1 MRGFVQGLAA
11 AGMALAAVA
20 GGPTPA
26 TAQVDLEVATVA
38 EGLEH
43 PWGMA
48 FLPDGRM
55 LVTERPGRLRLVS
68 AGGLV
73 SEPIVGLPE
82 IRARGQGG
90 LMDVVLAPDFAETRE
105 IFISFSEPGPG
116 GAATAVARGQL
127 ADGFLE
133 NVEIVFRQHPR
144 VENPRHWGSRLV
156 FAEDGTLFVTLGDR
170 GDFSD
175 QAQDLSDLIGTVA
188 RVHRDGGIPA
198 DNPFVEEA
206 NADPAIWSYGHRNIQ
221 GAALHPE
228 TGALWTHEHG
238 ARGGDEVNIAS
249 PGLNYGWPVI
259 THGVDYSGASIG
271 IGSAA
276 PGMEQ
281 PLHYW
286 VPSIAPSGMAFVTGD
301 VYPGWQGDLLVGA
314 LRDRLLVRL
323 ELEGDVVVAEH
334 RLLRDLGERIRD
346 VRIGPDGHI
355 YLLTDSPDGRVLR
368 VDPASS

>member
-1 MRGFVQGLAA
+1 MRFIAQGLAA
-11 AGMALAAVA
+11 AGMAVAMTMAPGSAA
-20 GGPTPA
+20 
-26 TAQVDLEVATVA
+26 AQVELHVATVA

-43 PWGMA
+43 PWGLA

-68 AGGLV
+68 ADGQV
-73 SEPIVGLPE
+73 SDPLTGLPE
-82 IRARGQGG
+82 IWARGQGG
-90 LMDVVLAPDFAETRE
+90 LLDVVLAPDFAETRE
-105 IFISFSEPGPG
+105 IYLSFSEPGDG
-116 GAATAVARGQL
+116 GAGTSVLRARL
-127 ADGFLE
+127 ADAGLE
-133 NVEIVFRQHPR
+133 GAEVIFRQHPK
-144 VENPRHWGSRLV
+144 VANPRHWGSRLV
-156 FAEDGTLFVTLGDR
+156 FAEDGTLFIALGDR

-175 QAQDLSDLIGTVA
+175 QSQDPSDLIGAVA
-188 RVHRDGGIPA
+188 RINRDGSIPD
-198 DNPFVEEA
+198 DNPFVGRTD
-206 NADPAIWSYGHRNIQ
+206 ADPATWSYGHRNIQ

-238 ARGGDEVNIAS
+238 ARGGDEVNITRA
-249 PGLNYGWPVI
+249 GLNYGWPVI
-259 THGVDYSGASIG
+259 THGIDYSGAPIG
-271 IGSAA
+271 IGSEA

-301 VYPGWQGDLLVGA
+301 VYPSWEGDLLVGA

-323 ELEGDVVVAEH
+323 ELEGDAVVAEH
-334 RLLRDLGERIRD
+334 RLLGDLGERIRD